1 MRLKISPQSN
11 IVFLY
16 NVKLQYTT
24 PLEKRIATNSSRL
37 KMVRAKNPMNSKT
50 NWSINLIYHPI
61 IFTNFRNRV
70 SKNFIDQKVAS
81 DSLLK
86 WKNKIIVC

>member
-1 MRLKISPQSN
+1 
-11 IVFLY
+11 
-16 NVKLQYTT
+16 
-24 PLEKRIATNSSRL
+24 
-37 KMVRAKNPMNSKT
+37 MVRAKNPMNSKT

-86 WKNKIIVC
+86 CKIKKYCMLALFSLISKSYEGSVRVYWKTKL